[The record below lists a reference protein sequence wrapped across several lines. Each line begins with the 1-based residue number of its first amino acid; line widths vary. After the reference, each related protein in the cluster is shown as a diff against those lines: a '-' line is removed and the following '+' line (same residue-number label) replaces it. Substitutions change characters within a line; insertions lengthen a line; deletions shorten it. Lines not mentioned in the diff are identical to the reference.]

1 MGTLLT
7 GVGLTTSAE
16 APASPG
22 ASTGLPSRRSAQAR
36 KSERGSPQAFKAD
49 YEFPRTME
57 DRETDQ
63 TTTSVRPEQNARA
76 RASHRAEIPFPQ

>member
-76 RASHRAEIPFPQ
+76 RASHRAEIRFPQ